1 MASTE
6 TNTVSTPK
14 VRKISWLRIFINLL
28 LCVAI
33 PLAGGFF
40 LSRRMLP
47 APAVGIIRLNVEI
60 YGFSADFINQQIA
73 EARANPRVKAVV
85 VQIDSPGGEVTAT
98 QTIYLELQKLR
109 REMPVVGSIDSTAA
123 SGAFYAAM
131 ATDPVFAKP
140 SSTVGNVGVWGYFP
154 SEIGVNDVVLA
165 SGPFKLTASNT
176 EEFLRGIE
184 SIKQEFLATVISQR
198 GSRLKITDIELSQG
212 LAYSGRDSLNLGL
225 IDALGSQTEAIE
237 KAARLAGIANYQV
250 IDLETEVINRYYS
263 ELNPILSNL
272 WIAKADPFTGQRD
285 LPPGAYLLYDVRL
298 GSTR

>member
-1 MASTE
+1 MSPTE
-6 TNTVSTPK
+6 TTSVPSPR
-14 VRKISWLRIFINLL
+14 VRKISWLHIFFNLF

-40 LSRRMLP
+40 ISRRMIP
-47 APAVGIIRLNVEI
+47 SPAVGVIRLNVEI
-60 YGFSADFINQQIA
+60 YGFSAEFLNQQIN
-73 EARANPRVKAVV
+73 EARANPRIKAVV

-98 QTIYLELQKLR
+98 QTIFLELQKLR
-109 REMPVVGSIDSTAA
+109 REMPVVGSIDSIAA

-131 ATDPVFAKP
+131 ATDPVYAKP

-198 GSRLKITDIELSQG
+198 GARLKISDVDLSQG
-212 LAYSGRDSLNLGL
+212 LAYSGRESLDLGL

-237 KAARLAGIANYQV
+237 KAAKLAGIANYHV
-250 IDLETEVINRYYS
+250 IDLEAAVITEYYS
-263 ELNPILSNL
+263 EVNPLLSNF
-272 WIAKADPFTGQRD
+272 WIAKADPLTRQRD
-285 LPPGAYLLYDVRL
+285 LPPGAYLLYDARL

>member
-1 MASTE
+1 MSSNE
-6 TNTVSTPK
+6 TTSTPTPR
-14 VRKISWLRIFINLL
+14 VRKISWWRIMLNLL

-40 LSRRMLP
+40 LSRRIIP
-47 APAVGIIRLNVEI
+47 RPAVGVIRLNVEI
-60 YGFSADFINQQIA
+60 YGFSAEYLNQQIA
-73 EARANPRVKAVV
+73 EARADPRIKAVV

-109 REMPVVGSIDSTAA
+109 REMPVVGSIDSIAA

-131 ATDPVFAKP
+131 ATDPVYAKP

-154 SEIGVNDVVLA
+154 SELGVNDVVLA

-198 GSRLKITDIELSQG
+198 GARLKITDIDLSQG

-225 IDALGSQTEAIE
+225 IDAVGSQTEAIE
-237 KAARLAGIANYQV
+237 KAAKLAGIANYQV
-250 IDLETEVINRYYS
+250 VDLEAVVITKYYS
-263 ELNPILSNL
+263 EMNPLSSNE
-272 WIAKADPFTGQRD
+272 WIAKADPLTGQRD
-285 LPPGAYLLYDVRL
+285 LPPGAYLLYDPRL

>member
-1 MASTE
+1 
-6 TNTVSTPK
+6 
-14 VRKISWLRIFINLL
+14 VRKISWLRIIFNLF

-40 LSRRMLP
+40 ISRRMIP
-47 APAVGIIRLNVEI
+47 SPAVGVIRLNVEI
-60 YGFSADFINQQIA
+60 YGFSAEFLNQQIN
-73 EARANPRVKAVV
+73 EARANPRIKAVV

-98 QTIYLELQKLR
+98 QTIFLELQKLR
-109 REMPVVGSIDSTAA
+109 REMPVVGSIDSIAA

-131 ATDPVFAKP
+131 ATDPVYAKP

-198 GSRLKITDIELSQG
+198 GARLKISDVDLSQG
-212 LAYSGRDSLNLGL
+212 LAYSGRESLDLGL

-237 KAARLAGIANYQV
+237 KAAKLAGIANYQV
-250 IDLETEVINRYYS
+250 IDLEAAVITEYYS
-263 ELNPILSNL
+263 EVNPLLSNL
-272 WIAKADPFTGQRD
+272 WIAKADPLTRQRD
-285 LPPGAYLLYDVRL
+285 LPPGAYLLYDARL

>member
-1 MASTE
+1 
-6 TNTVSTPK
+6 
-14 VRKISWLRIFINLL
+14 
-28 LCVAI
+28 
-33 PLAGGFF
+33 
-40 LSRRMLP
+40 
-47 APAVGIIRLNVEI
+47 LNIEI
-60 YGFSADFINQQIA
+60 YPFSAEFINQEIA
-73 EARANPRVKAVV
+73 EARANPRIKAII

-109 REMPVVGSIDSTAA
+109 REMPVVGSIDSMAA

-131 ATDPVFAKP
+131 ATDPIYAKP

-154 SEIGVNDVVLA
+154 SELGVNDVVLA

-198 GSRLKITDIELSQG
+198 GARMKITDIELSKG
-212 LAYSGRDSLNLGL
+212 LAYSGRDSVNLGL

-237 KAARLAGIANYQV
+237 EAATQAGITHYEV
-250 IDLETEVINRYYS
+250 IDLEAAVVSKYYS
-263 ELNPILSNL
+263 EDNPLLSNL
-272 WIAKADPFTGQRD
+272 WIAKADPLTGQRD
-285 LPPGAYLLYDVRL
+285 LPPGAYLLYDARL

>member
-1 MASTE
+1 MTSTE
-6 TNTVSTPK
+6 TPSVPGTK
-14 VRKISWLRIFINLL
+14 VKKISWLRIIFNLL
-28 LCVAI
+28 LCVAL
-33 PLAGGFF
+33 PLTGGYF
-40 LSRRMLP
+40 LSRHVIP

-60 YGFSADFINQQIA
+60 YSFSAEYVNQQIA
-73 EARANPRVKAVV
+73 EARANPHIKAVI

-98 QTIYLELQKLR
+98 QTIFLELQKLR
-109 REMPVVGSIDSTAA
+109 REMPVVGSIDSIAA

-154 SEIGVNDVVLA
+154 SELGVNDVVLA

-198 GSRLKITDIELSQG
+198 GARLKITDIDLSQG

-225 IDALGSQTEAIE
+225 IDTLGSQTEAIE
-237 KAARLAGIANYQV
+237 KAATLAGIAHYQV
-250 IDLETEVINRYYS
+250 VDLEAVVINKYYS
-263 ELNPILSNL
+263 ELSPLISNE
-272 WIAKADPFTGQRD
+272 WIAKADPLTGQRD
-285 LPPGAYLLYDVRL
+285 LPPGAYLLYDARL